1 MLFLQKV
8 QQMYRVTAEAALR
21 SPKHFS
27 TSFII
32 GWALSLNNQYR
43 PGSDCTALGELW
55 DLGCHQTGQG
65 QTAWGGKGMAPGA
78 WGCGDRKTQSH
89 SFVPVRPWPENPR
102 TVERIALIT
111 GLHMVWFL
119 IAVFCL
125 IVGFYSI
132 NLDELLTVLPDPVPI
147 TGDRKRQNTGSL
159 LSRNP
164 TSSQKQESNQKQD

>member
-8 QQMYRVTAEAALR
+8 PQMYQVTAGAALR

-43 PGSDCTALGELW
+43 PGSECTALGKLW
-55 DLGCHQTGQG
+55 DLGCLRQV
-65 QTAWGGKGMAPGA
+65 KVRLPGEGRGRLRGV

-102 TVERIALIT
+102 TGERIAFIM
-111 GLHMVWFL
+111 GLCMVWFL

-125 IVGFYSI
+125 IVVFYSI
-132 NLDELLTVLPDPVPI
+132 NLDERLTVLPDPAPI
-147 TGDRKRQNTGSL
+147 TGDRKRQNIGSL

-164 TSSQKQESNQKQD
+164 TSNQKQESD